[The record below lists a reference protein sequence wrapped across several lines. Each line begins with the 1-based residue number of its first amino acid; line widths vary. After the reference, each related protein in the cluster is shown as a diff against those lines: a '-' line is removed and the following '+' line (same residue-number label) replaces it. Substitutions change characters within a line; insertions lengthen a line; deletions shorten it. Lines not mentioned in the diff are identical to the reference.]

1 MQLGFFLL
9 KRYVPCTCTDFYG
22 VATFLSF
29 PFDKSLWKVV
39 AVTTCA
45 DTETC
50 AATFT
55 RLATKLRGG
64 VSCI

>member
-1 MQLGFFLL
+1 MYLYRFLWCGDFF
-9 KRYVPCTCTDFYG
+9 
-22 VATFLSF
+22 SF
-29 PFDKSLWKVV
+29 PFDKSLWNVV

-50 AATFT
+50 AAAFT
-55 RLATKLRGG
+55 RLATKIRGG